1 MLLVGATLLV
11 QSILRL
17 ERQTTGFRE
26 DHLLKAHIYLPPA
39 HYPTSQAIT
48 RFCDRFAE
56 RIRALPG
63 VGQAT
68 VTTIYPPF
76 TRWTQMFTIEGHA
89 ASRLQDVPTTRFGV
103 TDDHYLETLR
113 IPLIEGRDFAAS
125 DTESREPVALINQ
138 EFVRRYFA
146 HRDPVGVR
154 IRLGPPANIL
164 PAVPADSAMASG
176 YVTVVGVMGNA
187 RNNGLAFPP
196 EPQLNALFRQLPI
209 VNYGFKDVVIRTV
222 SDPQAIAS
230 ALRRQLHDLDPNLP
244 LAEVQTMERHI
255 ADQTSDQRFV
265 TLLLSLFAAAG
276 LALAIIGIYGV
287 VSYLV
292 AQRSQELGVR
302 LALGASPPHV
312 LWLVL
317 KQGLSMGAAGVAL
330 GLLGAW
336 SGRQVVGRLLFG
348 ISAVDAVTFAGAAAL
363 LLAIAAIASAV
374 PGTRAMRI
382 DPASALRQE

>member
-1 MLLVGATLLV
+1 
-11 QSILRL
+11 
-17 ERQTTGFRE
+17 
-26 DHLLKAHIYLPPA
+26 
-39 HYPTSQAIT
+39 
-48 RFCDRFAE
+48 
-56 RIRALPG
+56 
-63 VGQAT
+63 
-68 VTTIYPPF
+68 
-76 TRWTQMFTIEGHA
+76 MFTIEGQA

-113 IPLIEGRDFAAS
+113 IPLIKGRDFAAS

-146 HRDPVGVR
+146 HRDPIGMR
-154 IRLGPPANIL
+154 IRLGPPENIL
-164 PAVPADSAMASG
+164 PAVAPGSAIATG
-176 YVTVVGVMGNA
+176 YVTVVGVMGNT

-209 VNYGFKDVVIRTV
+209 VNYGQKDVVIRTV
-222 SDPQAIAS
+222 SDPQSIAS

-244 LAEVQTMERHI
+244 LAEVQTMEGHI

-265 TLLLSLFAAAG
+265 TLLLSLFAAVG

-317 KQGLSMGAAGVAL
+317 KQGLSMGVAGVAL

-336 SGRQVVGRLLFG
+336 FGRQIIERLLFG

-374 PGTRAMRI
+374 PGARAMRI
-382 DPASALRQE
+382 DPANALRQE